1 MNKLVVSSSPHIS
14 SPDSV
19 RGIMFDVILALL
31 PAGVAAVWLFGL
43 HALLL
48 IFTCVAACVLSEY
61 ISRKI
66 MRRSNT
72 IGDLSAVVTGLL
84 LAYNLPPE
92 LPLWMAI
99 IGSAVSII
107 VVKQL
112 FGGIGQNFVNPALI
126 GRIVLMNS
134 FATAM
139 TTWTQPFAYKAAEG
153 AAADAVSSATPLM
166 AQVRGEAVPGLM
178 QMLIGQRAG
187 CLGETCVIAL
197 LIGGIYLVIRRV
209 INPVVPVVFIGTV
222 ALFTWINGDNPL
234 YQIMSGGLML
244 GAIFMATDYA
254 TTPVTFW
261 GKVIFA
267 FGCGAITSFIRIFG
281 SLPEGVSYSIIIMNI
296 LTPYIEKITAKK
308 PFGYVKPPKD
318 KGRAAE

>member
-48 IFTCVAACVLSEY
+48 IVTCVAACVLSEY

-134 FATAM
+134 FATAS
-139 TTWTQPFAYKAAEG
+139 P
-153 AAADAVSSATPLM
+153 
-166 AQVRGEAVPGLM
+166 
-178 QMLIGQRAG
+178 
-187 CLGETCVIAL
+187 CCC
-197 LIGGIYLVIRRV
+197 RRC
-209 INPVVPVVFIGTV
+209 
-222 ALFTWINGDNPL
+222 
-234 YQIMSGGLML
+234 
-244 GAIFMATDYA
+244 
-254 TTPVTFW
+254 
-261 GKVIFA
+261 
-267 FGCGAITSFIRIFG
+267 GCGISGIATSRCG
-281 SLPEGVSYSIIIMNI
+281 NSSSPTLYASSRCG
-296 LTPYIEKITAKK
+296 
-308 PFGYVKPPKD
+308 
-318 KGRAAE
+318 